1 MQIWDAIADG
11 VMDTVKLIPFL
22 FLTYLVME
30 YIEHHTSDK
39 TRAAIRRADRFGPL
53 AGGLLGAFPQ
63 CGFSAAAASLYAGRV
78 ITGGTLIA
86 VFLSTSDE
94 MIPIFLSR
102 RVDPGLIFRIL
113 GIKVLYGILAGF
125 VVDFLFRSLNIRKI
139 GAGIHGICEAE
150 HCDCEKGIF
159 SSSLKHTFSIALYI
173 FLISVALNL
182 FIEAVGTRNLEHL
195 IFHQP
200 VIGELL
206 AGLIGLIPNCAASV
220 ALTTMYLDGAMSAGG
235 MMAGLMVGAGVGLLV
250 LFRANRSRRQNV
262 KILLLLY
269 AAGVIGGW
277 LTSLLKLLPD

>member
-1 MQIWDAIADG
+1 MQVWDAILDG
-11 VMDTVKLIPFL
+11 AIDTAKLIPFL

-39 TRAAIRRADRFGPL
+39 TRGMIRRADRFGPL

-94 MIPIFLSR
+94 MLPIFLSN
-102 RVDPGLIFRIL
+102 RVDIRLIIKII
-113 GIKVLYGILAGF
+113 GIKIVYGVIAGF
-125 VVDFLFRSLNIRKI
+125 VVDFLFRSLNVRKI

-159 SSSLKHTFSIALYI
+159 MSSLKHTLSIVLYI
-173 FLISVALNL
+173 FLISAALNIFL
-182 FIEAVGTRNLEHL
+182 ELVGTENLENL
-195 IFHQP
+195 IFNQP
-200 VIGELL
+200 VIGEVL

-220 ALTTMYLDGAMSAGG
+220 ALTTMYLDGAMSAGA
-235 MMAGLMVGAGVGLLV
+235 MMSGLMVGAGVGILILI
-250 LFRANRSRRQNV
+250 RSNRNRRESA
-262 KILLLLY
+262 KIVAILY
-269 AAGVIGGW
+269 ASGVIGGL
-277 LTSLLKLLPD
+277 LTSLMPLF